1 MSMRMGG
8 VYMGNQILRR
18 TAIALFTICL
28 LSLPALGNSGGPPY
42 LNGDGNPTAE
52 YGCSGNAKCL
62 IWDTWPIYNLIMKI
76 SRKVG

>member
-1 MSMRMGG
+1 MSTRIWGG
-8 VYMGNQILRR
+8 SMGNQILQR

-52 YGCSGNAKCL
+52 YGLSL
-62 IWDTWPIYNLIMKI
+62 IHI
-76 SRKVG
+76 

>member
-28 LSLPALGNSGGPPY
+28 LSLPALGNSGGPLISTGTGTQPLNMDAVVITMDRY
-42 LNGDGNPTAE
+42 LSEP
-52 YGCSGNAKCL
+52 
-62 IWDTWPIYNLIMKI
+62 
-76 SRKVG
+76 